1 MHIGEVDSSTSTTSP
16 PRPPNNFTKIT
27 DAPQQWRGDSTSAVS
42 GSTHSS
48 CPWDRPWLP
57 WGVTFRPSAE
67 GWRASRRAVLKGA
80 VLIGVVPTMGFTP
93 MRRAGALSEDP
104 FTLGVASG
112 DPAPDGAVIWTR
124 LAPRPLADDGRGGMP
139 DQVVEVEWEVGD
151 DAGFAKVVQRGVTSA
166 RPETAH
172 SVHVEL
178 TGLRPGAEYFY
189 RFRAAGFLSPAGRT
203 RTAPQPDSLPTQL
216 TICVVSCANY
226 EDGWFT
232 AYRGVAEEQPDLV
245 VELGDFIYEDG
256 RGRRGAQV
264 VRRHVGAEPAM
275 TLADYRLRYAQ
286 YRTDPDLQAAQA
298 AAPWLVVF
306 DDHEVANNWADE
318 TPEIPQP
325 GFPER
330 RAAALQAYY
339 ENMPLRSSAQPTGVG
354 IQLYRRVPWGSL
366 AMFHLLDTRQYR
378 TNQPCNDK
386 LPSDCIE
393 RLDSTA
399 SLTGTEQERWLLDGF
414 AQSSARWDLIAQQV
428 LFSQLDLTQGPGRSF
443 NPDAWDGYVV
453 QRDRVVAAL
462 ADSPVRNA
470 VVLTGDIHS
479 HCAAEVWQRFDD
491 PSSRRVAVEL
501 VTTSISSGGDG
512 SDTKPE
518 IAAVLPEN
526 PHIRYFSNRRGYLR
540 ARITPEALRAD
551 FRILP
556 YVSRPGAPVDTGA
569 SFVVLDG
576 EPVLLQV

>member
-1 MHIGEVDSSTSTTSP
+1 ML
-16 PRPPNNFTKIT
+16 R
-27 DAPQQWRGDSTSAVS
+27 
-42 GSTHSS
+42 
-48 CPWDRPWLP
+48 
-57 WGVTFRPSAE
+57 
-67 GWRASRRAVLKGA
+67 GA
-80 VLIGVVPTMGFTP
+80 VLLGVAPAVGFTP
-93 MRRAGALSEDP
+93 ARSAGALPGDP

-124 LAPRPLADDGRGGMP
+124 LAPHPLAGDGRGGMP
-139 DQVVEVEWEVGD
+139 DQVVEVDWEVAD
-151 DAGFAKVVQRGVTSA
+151 DARFARVVQRGVTHA
-166 RPETAH
+166 RPEAAH

-189 RFRAAGFLSPAGRT
+189 RFRAAGFVSPAGRT
-203 RTAPQPDSLPTQL
+203 RTAPQPDSLAAQL
-216 TICVVSCANY
+216 TICVVSCSNY

-232 AYRGVAEEQPDLV
+232 AYRRVAEEHPDLV
-245 VELGDFIYEDG
+245 IELGDFIYEDRGG
-256 RGRRGAQV
+256 RHGAHA

-318 TPEIPQP
+318 MPEVPQP
-325 GFPER
+325 DFPER
-330 RAAALQAYY
+330 RVAALQAYY
-339 ENMPLRSSAQPTGVG
+339 ENMPLRSSARPTGG
-354 IQLYRRVPWGSL
+354 SMQLYRRVPWGSL
-366 AMFHLLDTRQYR
+366 ATFHLLDTRQYR
-378 TNQPCNDK
+378 TDQPCHDK

-393 RLDSTA
+393 RLDPTA
-399 SLTGTEQERWLLDGF
+399 SLTGMEQERWLLDGF

-428 LFSQLDLTQGPGRSF
+428 LFSQLDLTEGPGRSF
-443 NPDAWDGYVV
+443 NPDAWDGYVA

-462 ADSPVRNA
+462 ADSAVRNP
-470 VVLTGDIHS
+470 VVLSGDIHS

-501 VTTSISSGGDG
+501 VTTSISSDGDG
-512 SDTKPE
+512 SDTKPA

-540 ARITPEALRAD
+540 ATITPEALRAD

-569 SFVVLDG
+569 SFVVSDG
-576 EPVLLQV
+576 EPALIQV